1 MKRPSAK
8 DELRTGLTESLH
20 AALTEI
26 TGQRSAIP
34 DQLIEQAVNRVIEDW
49 RVTRVDTPNADEY
62 PLRPEPHGHYLKVTL
77 PHVPETDDERTEREL
92 RWEAYLWDADDGP
105 PPERVGVRQL
115 LRQDTW
121 WRMTAPDRPGAT
133 GNRGVRLP
141 TIPVRIE
148 DMTHDH
154 RVSLLAWLR
163 QRAERLHSDAFGELW
178 GAPDDVWAFHERQD
192 PREWLEENELVQALV
207 HWTTPY
213 GEAPLTWRPMNEAPR
228 DGTDV
233 MVRWPDGGDLDEPD
247 RAFWSQAGYCW
258 YLRGGTGTFQDAA
271 FAAWRELRDDEKP
284 VPVKYCDH
292 ENYQGRPCEDC
303 GAGFYPCDH
312 GGVHGSDYCA
322 ACEQE

>member
-26 TGQRSAIP
+26 TGQRSTIP
-34 DQLIEQAVNRVIEDW
+34 DQLIEQAVGRVIEDW
-49 RVTRVDTPNADEY
+49 RVTRVDTPNADEH

-92 RWEAYLWDADDGP
+92 R
-105 PPERVGVRQL
+105 
-115 LRQDTW
+115 
-121 WRMTAPDRPGAT
+121 
-133 GNRGVRLP
+133 
-141 TIPVRIE
+141 
-148 DMTHDH
+148 
-154 RVSLLAWLR
+154 
-163 QRAERLHSDAFGELW
+163 W

>member
-163 QRAERLHSDAFGELW
+163 QRAERLHFDAFGELW
-178 GAPDDVWAFHERQD
+178 GAPDDVLASHERQD

-228 DGTDV
+228 IHETVIVVRYPSLDGEQTAQVVSSLAYEWVTFPDYEPLTV
-233 MVRWPDGGDLDEPD
+233 PDGHGGFE
-247 RAFWSQAGYCW
+247 QA
-258 YLRGGTGTFQDAA
+258 DPIE
-271 FAAWRELRDDEKP
+271 WRELRDDELP
-284 VPVKYCDH
+284 TPAVYVDLDDDLPCA
-292 ENYQGRPCEDC
+292 ECGRPDC
-303 GAGFYPCDH
+303 LCGLH
-312 GGVHGSDYCA
+312 
-322 ACEQE
+322 